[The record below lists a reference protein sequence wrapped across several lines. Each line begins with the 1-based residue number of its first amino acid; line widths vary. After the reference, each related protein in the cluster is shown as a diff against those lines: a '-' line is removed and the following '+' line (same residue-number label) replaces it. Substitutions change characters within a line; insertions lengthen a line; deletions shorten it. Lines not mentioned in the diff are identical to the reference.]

1 MASIRPF
8 KAYRPEPS
16 LADKCAAL
24 PYDVFNSKEARVEV
38 EKEPLSFL
46 AIDRP
51 ETQFEEG
58 HDIYADD
65 VYKKAHD
72 ILWDRIDKGI
82 YVQDSVPCFYVYEQT
97 MDGRKQ
103 TGLVGCASIDDYVNN
118 VIKKHENTLE
128 KKEQDRIRHVDAC
141 DAQTGPIFLGYRN
154 NKEIDKIV
162 EKIKYTQTPVYE
174 FTSKDGVIN
183 RVWVA
188 ADEDDVK
195 KISDIFE
202 TIDSIYIA
210 DGHHRCA
217 SAVKVGLKRR
227 SEDSDPTGQKEY
239 DYFLSV
245 LFPENE
251 LMIMDYNRVVK
262 DLNGL
267 SDQEFMDKLKEKY
280 DMDELGKE
288 AVKPAA
294 KYHASMYMNNTWYS
308 LVAKESVRKD
318 DAVEGLDVSI
328 LQNEILDPV
337 LGIKDPKN
345 DSRIDFVG
353 GIRGLKELER
363 RCHEDMKIA
372 FAMYPTSIGEL
383 FAVADAGKLMPPKS
397 TWFEPKLLSGLFIHT
412 F

>member
-262 DLNGL
+262 NLNGL

-280 DMDELGKE
+280 DVKELGKE